1 MKITKR
7 AIMAMASF
15 VLLLLQAFGLK
26 IDVPVVN
33 EVISALAGVL
43 VILGIISD
51 GSTSSG
57 KDTGGSGEDETPTG
71 MTGGSGAD
79 ETPTGMTGGS
89 GADETPTGMTG
100 ESGEDETANE
110 NTDDGADETSADP
123 AGGSG
128 KSPEEL
134 PPLSHAEGDETD
146 KNGAISGEE
155 GEKSAEKTDN
165 GLN

>member
-71 MTGGSGAD
+71 MTG
-79 ETPTGMTGGS
+79 
-89 GADETPTGMTG
+89 

-110 NTDDGADETSADP
+110 NTDDGADETSAES

-134 PPLSHAEGDETD
+134 PPLSDAEGDETD

>member
-71 MTGGSGAD
+71 MTGGSG
-79 ETPTGMTGGS
+79 
-89 GADETPTGMTG
+89 
-100 ESGEDETANE
+100 EDETANE
-110 NTDDGADETSADP
+110 NTDDGADETSAEL
-123 AGGSG
+123 ASGSG

-134 PPLSHAEGDETD
+134 PPLSDAEGDETD

>member
-71 MTGGSGAD
+71 MTGGSG
-79 ETPTGMTGGS
+79 
-89 GADETPTGMTG
+89 
-100 ESGEDETANE
+100 EDETANE
-110 NTDDGADETSADP
+110 NTDDGADETSAEP
-123 AGGSG
+123 ASGSG

-134 PPLSHAEGDETD
+134 PPLSDAEGDEKD

>member
-71 MTGGSGAD
+71 MTGAKRS
-79 ETPTGMTGGS
+79 
-89 GADETPTGMTG
+89 
-100 ESGEDETANE
+100 DETANE
-110 NTDDGADETSADP
+110 NTDDGADETSAEP
-123 AGGSG
+123 ASGSG

-134 PPLSHAEGDETD
+134 PPLSDAEGDETD

>member
-57 KDTGGSGEDETPTG
+57 KDTGGSGADETPIG
-71 MTGGSGAD
+71 MTGGSG
-79 ETPTGMTGGS
+79 S
-89 GADETPTGMTG
+89 
-100 ESGEDETANE
+100 DETANE
-110 NTDDGADETSADP
+110 NTDDGADETSAEP
-123 AGGSG
+123 ASGSG

-134 PPLSHAEGDETD
+134 PPLSDAEGDETD

>member
-57 KDTGGSGEDETPTG
+57 KDTGGSGENETPTG
-71 MTGGSGAD
+71 MTGGSGA
-79 ETPTGMTGGS
+79 
-89 GADETPTGMTG
+89 
-100 ESGEDETANE
+100 DETANE
-110 NTDDGADETSADP
+110 NTDDGADETSAEP
-123 AGGSG
+123 ASGSG

-134 PPLSHAEGDETD
+134 PPLSDTEGDETD

>member
-57 KDTGGSGEDETPTG
+57 KDPGGSSSDETPTG
-71 MTGGSGAD
+71 MTGAKRS
-79 ETPTGMTGGS
+79 
-89 GADETPTGMTG
+89 
-100 ESGEDETANE
+100 DETANE
-110 NTDDGADETSADP
+110 NTDDGADETSAEP

-134 PPLSHAEGDETD
+134 PPLSDAEGDETD